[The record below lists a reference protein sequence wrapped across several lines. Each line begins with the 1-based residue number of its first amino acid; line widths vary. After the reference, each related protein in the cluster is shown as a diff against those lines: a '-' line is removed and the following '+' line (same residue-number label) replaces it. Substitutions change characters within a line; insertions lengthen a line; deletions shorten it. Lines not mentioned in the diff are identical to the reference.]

1 VPVALVTGAGRGI
14 GAACAE
20 RLAADGFDVALTY
33 AQDAASADAVAE
45 RVRERGRRALVHRL
59 EAREEDAAM
68 AVIDAAERELGPLDA
83 VVANAGLTMDG
94 PALRM
99 SAEGWRTPIAVNLT
113 GTFAL
118 ARACLPGMTARGGG
132 SIVAMSSVVG
142 LQGNAGQV
150 NYAASKA
157 GIVGLVRTLAREAGP
172 SGVRVNAVA
181 PGFVKT
187 RLTDVL
193 SEEHRDHLLRA
204 TALGRLGTPEDIAG
218 PVSFLCSPA
227 SSFIT
232 GSVLSVDGGLRI

>member
-1 VPVALVTGAGRGI
+1 MTGAGRGI

-20 RLAADGFDVALTY
+20 RLAQDGFDVALTY
-33 AQDAASADAVAE
+33 AQDEASAEAVAE
-45 RVRERGRRALVHRL
+45 RVRAGGRRALVHRL
-59 EAREEDAAM
+59 EARDEGGAEAAVA
-68 AVIDAAERELGPLDA
+68 AVERELGPLEA

-99 SAEGWRTPIAVNLT
+99 TAEVWRTPIAVNLT
-113 GTFAL
+113 GTFTL
-118 ARACLPGMTARGGG
+118 ARACLPGMMERGRGA
-132 SIVAMSSVVG
+132 IVAMSSVVG
-142 LQGNAGQV
+142 LQGNAGQA

-157 GIVGLVRTLAREAGP
+157 GMIGLVRTLAREAGP

-181 PGFVKT
+181 PGFIAT

-193 SEEHRDHLLRA
+193 SDEHRGHLLSA
-204 TALGRLGTPEDIAG
+204 TALGRLGAPADIAG

-227 SSFIT
+227 ASFIT

>member
-20 RLAADGFDVALTY
+20 RLAVDGFDVALTY
-33 AQDAASADAVAE
+33 AQDAASADEVAG
-45 RVRERGRRALVHRL
+45 RVRAHGRRALVHRL
-59 EAREEDAAM
+59 EAREESGAH
-68 AVIDAAERELGPLDA
+68 AVVEATEAELGPLDA

-99 SAEGWRTPIAVNLT
+99 GAEAWRTPIAVNLT

-118 ARACLPGMTARGGG
+118 ARACLAGMIARGAG

-142 LQGNAGQV
+142 VQGNAGQV

-157 GIVGLVRTLAREAGP
+157 GMIGLVRTLAREAGP
-172 SGVRVNAVA
+172 AGVRVNAIA
-181 PGFVKT
+181 PGFVMT

-193 SEEHRDHLLRA
+193 SADHRDHLLAA
-204 TALGRLGTPEDIAG
+204 TALGRLGCPEDIAG

>member
-1 VPVALVTGAGRGI
+1 
-14 GAACAE
+14 
-20 RLAADGFDVALTY
+20 
-33 AQDAASADAVAE
+33 
-45 RVRERGRRALVHRL
+45 
-59 EAREEDAAM
+59 
-68 AVIDAAERELGPLDA
+68 

-99 SAEGWRTPIAVNLT
+99 GGEAWRTPIAVNLT

-118 ARACLPGMTARGGG
+118 ARACLPRMMERGRGA
-132 SIVAMSSVVG
+132 IVAMSSVVG
-142 LQGNAGQV
+142 LQGNAGQA

-157 GIVGLVRTLAREAGP
+157 GMIGLVRTLAREAGP
-172 SGVRVNAVA
+172 SGVRVNAIA
-181 PGFVKT
+181 PGFITT

-193 SEEHRDHLLRA
+193 TDEHRDHLLSA

-227 SSFIT
+227 ASFIT